1 MAFFDNDVPPLA
13 GGTWYLS
20 VSHSIK
26 DGDTPVAPPFGAA
39 QEIVVSAP
47 QVAIDATAVVQTFP
61 PATATGTF
69 GDVLPHIVLSDP
81 QLPWE
86 RLMAGGE
93 DPRQPWVALL
103 VFAGD
108 ELEGATT
115 SSTRVTTT
123 TAGQFLAP
131 DTAVLKPSITLEPD
145 IDPSTPCAFV
155 QVPTDVFQ
163 TVTPR
168 LDELRFLAHCR
179 QVDVGAKPELGLVAD
194 GLFSVVVA
202 NRFPAPPPPGSADGA
217 VAPAFAHLV
226 SLEGLGPVLV
236 DDPDFGGHTSV
247 AMLSLASWAFSVQA
261 EAGTDF
267 RDLAAGLVASETVD
281 GAQDPDRLLLR
292 LPPPPPPTGRN
303 PDRWAAYA
311 PPAAASPAE
320 AEAADRLAAGFVP
333 LEYRA
338 RTGEATVA
346 WYRGPFS
353 PVPTGPLP
361 GAPTFTTADAA
372 MAYAPAFGVFDL
384 SLAGAFEIGR
394 ALALSDRTFG
404 QALLDLR
411 RRAHGVAGE
420 LLGRLE
426 SDHFSATQIG
436 EVARTTSVHD
446 EFGALLDQQ
455 LLADVGMG
463 PAPVAPDVP
472 PWPSP
477 PPGPDADPA
486 AALAAFLADPSVQQQ
501 VLTAVEDDLDP
512 VATWLGN
519 LMLLGPVPFVALVAD
534 EALLPSESLR
544 FSYLDR
550 NWVGALVDGAMSIGL
565 DSSLAGFY
573 AELTRGIVVDAAYDA
588 ARVQRDV
595 LVGRPGAGPGPD
607 DGRPITGLLL
617 RSALVSGWPT
627 LEISAADATGAPVP
641 PLRIA
646 HLSPSV
652 LLCLF
657 WGVPASVSFA
667 EPSEGLRFGT
677 DDDGVV
683 GLRNPT
689 APANGGSPLAAPLT
703 GAAPFPVIDFSGR
716 EQRQLRDLTH
726 RVLNLAPGSSTGMLA
741 QLAGALS
748 TALGTTVGPLGPA
761 DLAVQLVAAPD
772 AVTFASPRSTPEPPH
787 G

>member
-1 MAFFDNDVPPLA
+1 MAFFDADIPPLA
-13 GGTWYLS
+13 GGTWYVS
-20 VSHSIK
+20 VSHSLEE
-26 DGDTPVAPPFGAA
+26 GDTPVAPPFGAA

-47 QVAIDATAVVQTFP
+47 QVAIDPTAVIQSFP

-86 RLMAGGE
+86 RLMTGGE

-103 VFAGD
+103 VLGGD
-108 ELEGATT
+108 ELQGATT
-115 SSTRVTTT
+115 SSTRVTNT
-123 TAGQFLAP
+123 TAGQFLTP
-131 DTAVLKPSITLEPD
+131 DAAVLKPSITLEPD
-145 IDPSTPCAFV
+145 IDPSAPCAFV
-155 QVPTDVFQ
+155 QVSTDVFQ
-163 TVTPR
+163 AVTPR

-179 QVDVGAKPELGLVAD
+179 QVDVGSKPELGLVAD

-202 NRFPAPPPPGSADGA
+202 NRFPAPPPPGSAAGA

-226 SLEGLGPVLV
+226 SLEGLEAVLV
-236 DDPDFGGHTSV
+236 DDPDFGGRTSV

-267 RDLAAGLVASETVD
+267 RDLAAGLVASETSA
-281 GAQDPDRLLLR
+281 GTQDPDLLLLR
-292 LPPPPPPTGRN
+292 LPPPPPATGRA

-311 PPAAASPAE
+311 PQAAASPAE
-320 AEAADRLAAGFVP
+320 AEAAGRFADGFVP
-333 LEYRA
+333 LEYQT

-394 ALALSDRTFG
+394 ALALSDKTFG

-411 RRAHGVAGE
+411 RRAHAVAGD
-420 LLGRLE
+420 LLARLE
-426 SDHFSATQIG
+426 SDHFSATQI
-436 EVARTTSVHD
+436 EQVAQTTSVHD
-446 EFGALLDQQ
+446 EFRALLDQQ
-455 LLADVGMG
+455 LLADVGRG
-463 PAPVAPDVP
+463 PAPVPPDVP
-472 PWPSP
+472 PWPT
-477 PPGPDADPA
+477 PPGPDVDPA
-486 AALAAFLADPSVQQQ
+486 AALSAFLADPAVQQQ

-519 LMLLGPVPFVALVAD
+519 VMLLGPVPFVALVAD

-544 FSYLDR
+544 FFFLDR
-550 NWVGALVDGAMSIGL
+550 NWIAALVDGAMSIGL

-573 AELTRGIVVDAAYDA
+573 EEITRGIVVDAAYDA
-588 ARVQRDV
+588 ARLQRDV
-595 LVGRPGAGPGPD
+595 LLGRPWVVPDPD

-627 LEISAADATGAPVP
+627 LEIQAADATGAAVP

-657 WGVPASVSFA
+657 WGVPASVTFA

-677 DDDGVV
+677 DDDGMV

-689 APANGGSPLAAPLT
+689 APEGGAGTPLAAPLT
-703 GAAPFPVIDFSGR
+703 GAAPFPVIDFTGQQ
-716 EQRQLRDLTH
+716 QRQLRDLTH
-726 RVLNLAPGSSTGMLA
+726 RVLDLAPGSSSGMLA

-772 AVTFASPRSTPEPPH
+772 AVTFAPPPATLEPPD